1 MNEMKTSIAPNSSE
15 GRAQRRNP
23 SLSNSKEESREIG
36 MVVIREPGRREARAE
51 KPECVFNSF
60 LKEEIFSATRR
71 CAGSKFQRVGR
82 KTEKA
87 RAPNL
92 VLIRGTL
99 SLFVLFD
106 RRCFTES
113 AEKRWLD
120 K

>member
-1 MNEMKTSIAPNSSE
+1 MRFE
-15 GRAQRRNP
+15 Q
-23 SLSNSKEESREIG
+23 
-36 MVVIREPGRREARAE
+36 
-51 KPECVFNSF
+51 FF
-60 LKEEIFSATRR
+60 LKEEIFLATRR
-71 CAGSKFQRVGR
+71 CAGSKFQRVGPE
-82 KTEKA
+82 TEKA

-113 AEKRWLD
+113 AEKRRLD